1 MQNLGFSTGCFYKS
15 GLTLPERLRLI
26 SSCGCKTVEL
36 NFMQA
41 NELLNL
47 PMPSIK
53 DLELFNYVSIHA
65 PNYSYRKDET
75 TKKILA
81 AIKMFCSSIRLADLI
96 VFHPN
101 FHPNAIHDYSVFEN
115 LGLPVAFENMDNRSK
130 FGQTHL
136 DMLDVMKQTG
146 IRRIV
151 FDVNHAF
158 TINRDTSLTAV
169 FWQTLNPWI
178 DQIHL
183 SGYAPPDHS
192 HWPLFKTNQAEI
204 VRSIKNW
211 ERPII
216 IESVLEPN
224 ELTQERDYILSII
237 NSQQ

>member
-26 SSCGCKTVEL
+26 SSYGCKTVEL
-36 NFMQA
+36 SFLRE

-47 PMPSIK
+47 LTLGKK
-53 DLELFNYVSIHA
+53 DLKPFDYVSLHA
-65 PNYSYRKDET
+65 PKYSYQKDKT
-75 TKKILA
+75 TEKILA
-81 AIKMFCSSIRLADLI
+81 TIKKFCLSTKMVDLV
-96 VFHPN
+96 VFHPDTV
-101 FHPNAIHDYSVFEN
+101 HDFSVFKN
-115 LGLPVAFENMDNRSK
+115 LKLPVAFENMDYRSK
-130 FGQTHL
+130 FGQTTL
-136 DMLDVMKQTG
+136 DILHIMKQTG
-146 IRRIV
+146 IRRVV

-158 TINRDTSLTAV
+158 TTSQGAGLTAM
-169 FWQTLNPWI
+169 FLQTLNPWI

-224 ELTQERDYILSII
+224 ELAQERDYILSII